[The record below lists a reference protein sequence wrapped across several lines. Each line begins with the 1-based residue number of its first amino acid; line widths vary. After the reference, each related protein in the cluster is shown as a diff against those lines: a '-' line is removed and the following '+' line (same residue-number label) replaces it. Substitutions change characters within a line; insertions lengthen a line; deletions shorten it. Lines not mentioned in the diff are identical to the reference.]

1 MNVNKQP
8 LIRKPIHPV
17 TGIKYEIKKPQTRL
31 INIGNAVL
39 QNDSLKNLDIFIP
52 KFLYKIISIPIVL
65 TAYAIK
71 TDIHMPVAPNGL
83 AISIAPIKLHAAIM
97 TNTTANFFT

>member
-39 QNDSLKNLDIFIP
+39 QNDSLKNLDN
-52 KFLYKIISIPIVL
+52 FLQ
-65 TAYAIK
+65 IK
-71 TDIHMPVAPNGL
+71 MFYRYQ
-83 AISIAPIKLHAAIM
+83 K
-97 TNTTANFFT
+97 